1 MYEQFVAV
9 VKVVYTTPC
18 HKADDGNILSILQIL
33 PTRLIPA
40 VRNKLLRVC
49 FHQLFTCRRY
59 QTCWNN
65 LLRVCWPHH
74 IAWLKK
80 QLV

>member
-49 FHQLFTCRRY
+49 FHQLFTCR
-59 QTCWNN
+59 
-65 LLRVCWPHH
+65 
-74 IAWLKK
+74 
-80 QLV
+80 